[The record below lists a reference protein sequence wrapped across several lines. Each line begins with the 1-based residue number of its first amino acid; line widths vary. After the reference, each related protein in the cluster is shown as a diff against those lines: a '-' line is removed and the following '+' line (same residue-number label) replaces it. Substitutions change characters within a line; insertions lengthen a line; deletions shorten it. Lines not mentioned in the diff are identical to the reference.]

1 MTFNLKNL
9 KKEFNN
15 RISINQDLSKY
26 SWFNLGG
33 PAEILFKPDNVN
45 EIRSLLKKYKKNIT
59 ILGAGS
65 NTLIR
70 DGGVRNLTIKL
81 SPKFSYIK
89 ILSDNIIEVGAATLD
104 KRLSNFATQNSIS
117 GFEFL
122 SCIPGNIGGA
132 IKMNCG
138 CYGHDISNILHSV
151 LAVDFNGEV
160 KEILAK
166 DINFKYRGTDL
177 PENLIFISAKFKGNK
192 SSKEKIKKKQDDFLK
207 TKKRVQ
213 PGQVKTCGST
223 FKNPDNYKAW
233 ELIKKSEC
241 SNYNVGGAI
250 ISQKHC
256 NFFID
261 NGNATSIDM
270 ENLIKKVK
278 EKVYNNTKIN
288 LELEIK
294 IIGDN
299 I

>member
-1 MTFNLKNL
+1 
-9 KKEFNN
+9 
-15 RISINQDLSKY
+15 
-26 SWFNLGG
+26 
-33 PAEILFKPDNVN
+33 
-45 EIRSLLKKYKKNIT
+45 
-59 ILGAGS
+59 
-65 NTLIR
+65 
-70 DGGVRNLTIKL
+70 
-81 SPKFSYIK
+81 
-89 ILSDNIIEVGAATLD
+89 
-104 KRLSNFATQNSIS
+104 
-117 GFEFL
+117 
-122 SCIPGNIGGA
+122 
-132 IKMNCG
+132 MNCG

-256 NFFID
+256 NFFIN